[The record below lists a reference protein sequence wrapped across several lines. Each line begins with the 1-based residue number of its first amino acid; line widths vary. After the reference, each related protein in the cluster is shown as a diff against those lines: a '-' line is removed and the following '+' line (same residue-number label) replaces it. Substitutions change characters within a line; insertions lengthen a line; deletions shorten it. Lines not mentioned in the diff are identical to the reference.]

1 MHSGLHEWTCN
12 NEIFTLII
20 DNESVK
26 LGNKTF
32 TPREIAQLKTLNGDS
47 EISTYSIF

>member
-1 MHSGLHEWTCN
+1 MHSGLHEWTCG
-12 NEIFTLII
+12 NETLPLII
-20 DNESVK
+20 DDASVR
-26 LGNKTF
+26 LGTKTF